1 MMSDPEGGA
10 APQARLH
17 TLDSQLCFA
26 LYSTMN
32 AVSRSYAPLLDA
44 LGLTYSQYLVMLV
57 LWERDDIAVGEIG
70 RRLFL
75 DSGTLTPLLKR
86 LEAAGL
92 VARRRNPVDERQV
105 RIALTPEG
113 NALRDMARS
122 LPVEIGCAMDRSGEE
137 ITALRDDLLRLRAS
151 LLASLDRRQVNN
163 ADKAS

>member
-1 MMSDPEGGA
+1 MMNDFEVMPAS
-10 APQARLH
+10 QARLH

-32 AVSRSYAPLLDA
+32 AVSRSYAPLLEA
-44 LGLTYSQYLVMLV
+44 LGLTYSQYLAMLV

-92 VARRRNPVDERQV
+92 VARSRNPVDERQV
-105 RIALTPEG
+105 RIALTAQG
-113 NALRDMARS
+113 QALREKARP
-122 LPVEIGCAMDRSGEE
+122 LPIEIGCAMGRSGEE
-137 ITALRDDLLRLRAS
+137 ITGLRDDLLDLRAS
-151 LLASLDRRQVNN
+151 LLASLERRQT
-163 ADKAS
+163 DDDPAS